1 MSVGAVATV
10 ATFQLPEL
18 TQRLFA
24 PPAGVA
30 LIGLGYSLWRD
41 QRTTRPV
48 PSGYQLRVD
57 GHLDQHWA
65 SELGGHGHRV
75 DRFPRPYRSIIV
87 PKICS

>member
-24 PPAGVA
+24 LPAGVA

-41 QRTTRPV
+41 QRTTRTLRSSV
-48 PSGYQLRVD
+48 GTQLDPAGTR
-57 GHLDQHWA
+57 
-65 SELGGHGHRV
+65 
-75 DRFPRPYRSIIV
+75 
-87 PKICS
+87 